1 MRTINNKTARS
12 LRPTIAAATGV
23 LVVALALNV
32 MVRLAHTTPHLGD
45 IVAFAP
51 SATAPAD
58 DGARLLVHRQDQF
71 GCVLDLNVLR
81 RSGGSMV
88 LETQLS
94 VQGNNFSVHWAG
106 TRTSDDPGNCGSDAD
121 LILDRL
127 DLEILSLAA
136 GGYGMRPGVETPV
149 VMSNSPVGN

>member
-12 LRPTIAAATGV
+12 LRPTIAAATGM
-23 LVVALALNV
+23 LVVALALDV
-32 MVRLAHTTPHLGD
+32 MVRLAHTTPQLGD

-51 SATAPAD
+51 SASAPAD

-94 VQGNNFSVHWAG
+94 VQGNNFRVHWAG

-136 GGYGMRPGVETPV
+136 GGYGMHPTAEPPV
-149 VMSNSPVGN
+149 VTSKSIVSN